1 MSMSLLYIGSSS
13 VDAFHQKSEG
23 RQVPSLPVT
32 RKKECQT
39 ALQLTYSLTDRKLI
53 NRVLRMQVIEI
64 SSNASSPS
72 SWC

>member
-1 MSMSLLYIGSSS
+1 MSMSLLYIGPSS

-23 RQVPSLPVT
+23 RQIPVT

-39 ALQLTYSLTDRKLI
+39 ALQLTYSLTGRKLI
-53 NRVLRMQVIEI
+53 NRVLRMQIIEI

>member
-1 MSMSLLYIGSSS
+1 MSVSLLYIGFSP

-23 RQVPSLPVT
+23 SQIPSLPVT
-32 RKKECQT
+32 REKECQT
-39 ALQLTYSLTDRKLI
+39 ALHSLTDRKLI
-53 NRVLRMQVIEI
+53 NKVLRMQVIEI